1 MKQSN
6 FFEFVYDGNQLSYK
20 MMSLFLKQ
28 FNHKVNI
35 SQIILLE
42 YIKRNGASQPST
54 IAKALGFTD
63 GAITTMTNK
72 LVKMEYINRVPQL
85 IDRRVI
91 LLNITPSGISLLK
104 EAEITG
110 EKVRNAV
117 YSVLT
122 DEELTLMKEIQKKL
136 LNHVDSIDE
145 I

>member
-6 FFEFVYDGNQLSYK
+6 FFEFVHDGNQLSYK

-42 YIKRNGASQPST
+42 YIKCNGASQPST

>member
-6 FFEFVYDGNQLSYK
+6 FFEFVHDGNQLSYK

-122 DEELTLMKEIQKKL
+122 DEEVTLMKEIQKKL

>member
-6 FFEFVYDGNQLSYK
+6 FFEFVHDGNQLSYK

-28 FNHKVNI
+28 FNHKLNI

-54 IAKALGFTD
+54 IAKALGFTE

>member
-6 FFEFVYDGNQLSYK
+6 FFEFVHDGNQLSYK

>member
-6 FFEFVYDGNQLSYK
+6 FFEFVHDGNQLSYK

-42 YIKRNGASQPST
+42 YIKLNGASKPST

>member
-6 FFEFVYDGNQLSYK
+6 FFEFVHDGNQLSYK

-122 DEELTLMKEIQKKL
+122 AEELTLMKEIQKKL

>member
-6 FFEFVYDGNQLSYK
+6 FFEFVHDGNQLSYK

-42 YIKRNGASQPST
+42 YIKHNGASQPST

-122 DEELTLMKEIQKKL
+122 AEELTLMKEIQKKL

>member
-6 FFEFVYDGNQLSYK
+6 FFEFVHDGNQLSYK

-122 DEELTLMKEIQKKL
+122 DEELTLMNEIQKKL

>member
-1 MKQSN
+1 M
-6 FFEFVYDGNQLSYK
+6 GT
-20 MMSLFLKQ
+20 
-28 FNHKVNI
+28 
-35 SQIILLE
+35 
-42 YIKRNGASQPST
+42 A
-54 IAKALGFTD
+54 AKALGFTD

-72 LVKMEYINRVPQL
+72 LVKMEYINRIPQL

-110 EKVRNAV
+110 EKVLNAV

-145 I
+145 M

>member
-6 FFEFVYDGNQLSYK
+6 FFEFVHDGNQLSYK

-42 YIKRNGASQPST
+42 YIKLNGASQPST

>member
-1 MKQSN
+1 
-6 FFEFVYDGNQLSYK
+6 

-122 DEELTLMKEIQKKL
+122 AEELTLMKEIQKKL

>member
-6 FFEFVYDGNQLSYK
+6 FFKFVHDGNQLSYK

-28 FNHKVNI
+28 FNHKLNI

-54 IAKALGFTD
+54 IAKALGFTE